1 MEDRTLK
8 QLLMSSNYYVLNKQI
23 IKALGIESTFLLTAL
38 IEASDGLADENGW
51 FYKTAP
57 SLEEETGLSKHKQ
70 SNIIDE
76 LIRLEILEQENK
88 GMPMKRFF
96 RINFKKIEE
105 LVFKSKELK
114 KLKPSSEEI
123 EKQGVKNFNC
133 KGSKDLTACSEKIE
147 HNKEYI
153 INNLDNNN
161 LINNNLN
168 KELNINIH
176 KSILDYLNGKLGTRY
191 RATSKNIIRHINAR
205 LNEGYTFED
214 FKIVI
219 NKKFDEWIGTEF
231 EKYLC
236 PDTLFGTKFEKYLN
250 QNILKPG
257 NKEITKNTPNKLK
270 VDDNVLEQLK
280 ARYGAND

>member
-133 KGSKDLTACSEKIE
+133 KGSKDLTAYSEKIE

>member
-23 IKALGIESTFLLTAL
+23 IKTLGIESTFLLTAL
-38 IEASDGLADENGW
+38 IEASDGLAGENGW

-114 KLKPSSEEI
+114 NLKPSSEEI
-123 EKQGVKNFNC
+123 ERQGVKNFNC
-133 KGSKDLTACSEKIE
+133 KESKDLTACSEKIE

-257 NKEITKNTPNKLK
+257 NKEITKNTPDKLK

>member
-1 MEDRTLK
+1 M
-8 QLLMSSNYYVLNKQI
+8 
-23 IKALGIESTFLLTAL
+23 

>member
-23 IKALGIESTFLLTAL
+23 IKTLGIESTFLLTAL
-38 IEASDGLADENGW
+38 IEASDGLAGENGW

-114 KLKPSSEEI
+114 NLKPSSEEI
-123 EKQGVKNFNC
+123 ERQGVKNFNC

-147 HNKEYI
+147 HNKKYI

-219 NKKFDEWIGTEF
+219 DKKFDEWIGTE
-231 EKYLC
+231 
-236 PDTLFGTKFEKYLN
+236 FEKYLN

-257 NKEITKNTPNKLK
+257 NKEITKNTPSKLK

>member
-23 IKALGIESTFLLTAL
+23 IKTLGIESTFLLTAL

-219 NKKFDEWIGTEF
+219 DKKFDEWIGTEF

>member
-23 IKALGIESTFLLTAL
+23 IKTLGIESTFLLTAL
-38 IEASDGLADENGW
+38 IEASDGLAGENGW

-114 KLKPSSEEI
+114 NLKPSSEEI
-123 EKQGVKNFNC
+123 ERQGVKNFNC
-133 KGSKDLTACSEKIE
+133 KESKDLTACSEKIE

>member
-88 GMPMKRFF
+88 CMPMKRFF

-114 KLKPSSEEI
+114 NLKPSSEEI
-123 EKQGVKNFNC
+123 ERQGVKNFNC

-219 NKKFDEWIGTEF
+219 DKKFDEWIGTEF

-257 NKEITKNTPNKLK
+257 NKEITKNTPSKLK

>member
-23 IKALGIESTFLLTAL
+23 IKTLGIESTFLLTAL

>member
-105 LVFKSKELK
+105 LVFKSRELK

>member
-23 IKALGIESTFLLTAL
+23 IKTLGIESTFLLTAL
-38 IEASDGLADENGW
+38 IEASDGLAGENGW

-114 KLKPSSEEI
+114 NLKPSSEEI
-123 EKQGVKNFNC
+123 ERQGVKNFNC

-219 NKKFDEWIGTEF
+219 DKKFDEWIGTEF

>member
-23 IKALGIESTFLLTAL
+23 IKTLGIESAFLLTAL
-38 IEASDGLADENGW
+38 IEASDGLSDENGW

-76 LIRLEILEQENK
+76 LIRLGILEQENK

-114 KLKPSSEEI
+114 NLKPSSEEI

-176 KSILDYLNGKLGTRY
+176 KSVLDYLNEKLGTRY
-191 RATSKNIIRHINAR
+191 RTTSKNIIRHINAR

-219 NKKFDEWIGTEF
+219 DKKFDEWIGTEF

-257 NKEITKNTPNKLK
+257 NKEITKNTPSKLK
-270 VDDNVLEQLK
+270 VDDDVLEQLK
-280 ARYGAND
+280 ARYGTND

>member
-105 LVFKSKELK
+105 LVFKSKE
-114 KLKPSSEEI
+114 
-123 EKQGVKNFNC
+123 
-133 KGSKDLTACSEKIE
+133 SKDLTACSEKIE

-168 KELNINIH
+168 KELKINIH
-176 KSILDYLNGKLGTRY
+176 KSILDYLNEKLGTRY

-205 LNEGYTFED
+205 LNEGYAFED

-219 NKKFDEWIGTEF
+219 DKKFDEWIETEF

>member
-23 IKALGIESTFLLTAL
+23 IKTLGIESTFLLTAL
-38 IEASDGLADENGW
+38 IEASDGLAGENGW

-114 KLKPSSEEI
+114 NLKPSSEEI
-123 EKQGVKNFNC
+123 ESQGVKNFNC

-147 HNKEYI
+147 HNKKYI

-219 NKKFDEWIGTEF
+219 DKKFDEWIGTEF

-257 NKEITKNTPNKLK
+257 NKEITKNTPSKLK

>member
-23 IKALGIESTFLLTAL
+23 IKVLGIESTFLLTAL
-38 IEASDGLADENGW
+38 IEASDGLADEKGW

-96 RINFKKIEE
+96 KINFKKIEE

-114 KLKPSSEEI
+114 NLKPGSEEI
-123 EKQGVKNFNC
+123 ERQGVKNFNC

-191 RATSKNIIRHINAR
+191 RVTSKNIIRHINAR

-219 NKKFDEWIGTEF
+219 NKKFNEWIGTEF

-250 QNILKPG
+250 QNILKSG

>member
-23 IKALGIESTFLLTAL
+23 IKVLGIESTFLLTAL
-38 IEASDGLADENGW
+38 IEASDGLADEKGW

-114 KLKPSSEEI
+114 NLKPSSEEI
-123 EKQGVKNFNC
+123 ERQGVKNFNC

-280 ARYGAND
+280 ARYGTND

>member
-23 IKALGIESTFLLTAL
+23 IKVLGIESTFLLTAL
-38 IEASDGLADENGW
+38 IEASDGLADEKGW

-114 KLKPSSEEI
+114 NLKPSSEEI
-123 EKQGVKNFNC
+123 ERQGVKNFNC

-168 KELNINIH
+168 KELSINIH

-280 ARYGAND
+280 ERYGTND

>member
-23 IKALGIESTFLLTAL
+23 IKALGIERTFLLTAL
-38 IEASDGLADENGW
+38 IEASDGLADESGW

-114 KLKPSSEEI
+114 NLKPSSEEI

-168 KELNINIH
+168 KELKINIH
-176 KSILDYLNGKLGTRY
+176 KSILDYLNEKLGTRY

-205 LNEGYTFED
+205 LNEGYAFED

-219 NKKFDEWIGTEF
+219 DKKFDEWIGTEF

-257 NKEITKNTPNKLK
+257 NKEITKNTPSKLK

>member
-23 IKALGIESTFLLTAL
+23 IKVLGIESTFLLTAL
-38 IEASDGLADENGW
+38 IEASDGLADEKGW

-114 KLKPSSEEI
+114 NLKPSSEEI
-123 EKQGVKNFNC
+123 ERQGVKNFNC

>member
-23 IKALGIESTFLLTAL
+23 IKTLGIESTFLLTAL
-38 IEASDGLADENGW
+38 IEASDGLSDEKGW

-114 KLKPSSEEI
+114 NLKPGSEEI
-123 EKQGVKNFNC
+123 ERQGVKNFNC
-133 KGSKDLTACSEKIE
+133 KESKDLTACSEKIE

-219 NKKFDEWIGTEF
+219 DKKFDEWIGTEF

-280 ARYGAND
+280 ARYGVND

>member
-23 IKALGIESTFLLTAL
+23 IKTLGIESTFLLTAL
-38 IEASDGLADENGW
+38 IEASDGLAGENGW

-114 KLKPSSEEI
+114 NLKPSSEEI
-123 EKQGVKNFNC
+123 ERQGVKNFNC

-147 HNKEYI
+147 HNKKYI

-176 KSILDYLNGKLGTRY
+176 RSILDYLNGKLGTRY

-219 NKKFDEWIGTEF
+219 DKKFDEWIGTEF

-257 NKEITKNTPNKLK
+257 NKEITKNTPSKLK

>member
-23 IKALGIESTFLLTAL
+23 IKTLGIESTFLLTAL
-38 IEASDGLADENGW
+38 IEASDGLADEKGW

-114 KLKPSSEEI
+114 NLKPSSEEI
-123 EKQGVKNFNC
+123 ERQGVKNFNC
-133 KGSKDLTACSEKIE
+133 KESKDLTACSEKIE

>member
-147 HNKEYI
+147 HNKEYV